1 MRELK
6 LQPSITARES
16 DSISRYL
23 NEIAKIPLLSVE
35 EEVWLAEKV
44 KEGDSAALER
54 LINSN
59 LRFVV
64 SVAKNYQHRGL
75 GLGDLINEGN
85 LGLMKAAIRFDH
97 TKGFKFISFAVWWI
111 RQTIILAIADQ
122 TRVIRLPLNLVNSI
136 SVINKTLSLLEQR
149 LERQPTQEE
158 IAKEI
163 GLSELKVRDYINR
176 AGKPLQLDTAMQV
189 DSNTTLL
196 HSISDPYAP
205 PDLHFTQSD
214 KLFEVRSM
222 LSMLSSREAKIIQL
236 HYGLS
241 GMMPLSLDDIALQFN
256 LSKERIR
263 QIRDRA
269 LKKLRLK
276 IKRRR
281 D

>member
-6 LQPSITARES
+6 LLPSITERDA

-23 NEIAKIPLLSVE
+23 AEIARIPLLSVE
-35 EEVWLAEKV
+35 EEVGLAKKV
-44 KEGDSAALER
+44 KEGDQAALER
-54 LINSN
+54 LVNAN

-85 LGLMKAAIRFDH
+85 LGLIKAATRFDH

-136 SVINKTLSLLEQR
+136 SAINKTSSILEQQ
-149 LERQPTQEE
+149 LERLPTQEE
-158 IAKEI
+158 IAAEI
-163 GLSELKVRDYINR
+163 NLTDLKVKDYLHR
-176 AGKPLQLDTAMQV
+176 ADKHIYLE
-189 DSNTTLL
+189 TTLNSDTQTTVL
-196 HSISDPYAP
+196 HTIADHYAS
-205 PDLHFTQSD
+205 PDLQFNYSD
-214 KLFEVRSM
+214 KVYEVQRM
-222 LSMLSSREAKIIQL
+222 LSMLSAREGMIIRL

-241 GMMPLSLDDIALQFN
+241 GMTPMSLDDIASQFN

-263 QIRDRA
+263 QLRDGGI
-269 LKKLRLK
+269 KKLRLK
-276 IKRRR
+276 INRRT

>member
-6 LQPSITARES
+6 LLPSITERDA

-23 NEIAKIPLLSVE
+23 AEIARIPLLSVE
-35 EEVWLAEKV
+35 EEVGLAKKV
-44 KEGDSAALER
+44 KEGDQAALER
-54 LINSN
+54 LVNAN

-85 LGLMKAAIRFDH
+85 LGLIKAATRFDH

-136 SVINKTLSLLEQR
+136 SAINKTSSILEQQ
-149 LERQPTQEE
+149 LERLPTQEE
-158 IAKEI
+158 IAAEI
-163 GLSELKVRDYINR
+163 NLTDLKVKDYLHR
-176 AGKPLQLDTAMQV
+176 ADKHIYLE
-189 DSNTTLL
+189 TTLNSDTQTTVL
-196 HSISDPYAP
+196 HTIADHYAS
-205 PDLHFTQSD
+205 PDLQFNYSD
-214 KLFEVRSM
+214 KVYEVQRM
-222 LSMLSSREAKIIQL
+222 LSMLSAREGMIIRL

-241 GMMPLSLDDIALQFN
+241 GMTPMSLDDIASQFN

-263 QIRDRA
+263 QLRDGG

-276 IKRRR
+276 INRRT